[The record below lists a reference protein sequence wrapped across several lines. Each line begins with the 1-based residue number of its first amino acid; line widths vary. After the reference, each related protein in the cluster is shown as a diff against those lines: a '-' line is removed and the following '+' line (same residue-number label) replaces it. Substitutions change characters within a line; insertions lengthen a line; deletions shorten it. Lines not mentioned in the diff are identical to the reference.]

1 MSLPPNGDTPAIR
14 TERRPGVVRIILDR
28 PQEGNALSVQ
38 MAVEVLEALRD
49 AEADPAVHVLT
60 LTGSERFFCG
70 GGDVA
75 NMASHPQDR
84 RPAFLASL
92 ADAAHELAWAMVTS
106 RLLVIAGVNGTAAGA
121 GLGLILNADWVL
133 VAEEASLLAAYS
145 NLGLSPDTGVS
156 YLLPRL
162 VGHQRAVDL
171 TLGRRRLS
179 GNESVEWGLA
189 NSSAPAQVFD
199 AELAVAEDGF
209 LQGAVQALAPTKQL
223 LRAGMLEGYQEHL
236 RAEAESIST
245 LSGHP
250 DSVRRVDRFA
260 GR

>member
-1 MSLPPNGDTPAIR
+1 MSPPPNRDTPAIR
-14 TERRPGVVRIILDR
+14 TERRPGVVRVVLDR
-28 PQEGNALSVQ
+28 PEGGNALNVQ

-60 LTGSERFFCG
+60 LTGSGRFFCG

-75 NMASHPQDR
+75 DMASHPQDR
-84 RPAFLASL
+84 RPTFLASL
-92 ADAAHELAWAMVTS
+92 AGAAHELAWAMVTS

-179 GNESVEWGLA
+179 GNEAVEWGLA
-189 NSSAPAQVFD
+189 NASAPAQVFA
-199 AELAVAEDGF
+199 AELGVAEDGF

-236 RAEAESIST
+236 RAESASIST

-250 DSVRRVDRFA
+250 DSVRRVDRFT

>member
-1 MSLPPNGDTPAIR
+1 MSAETDATPTVIR
-14 TERRPGVVRIILDR
+14 TERRPGVVRIVLDR
-28 PQEGNALSVQ
+28 VEEGNALNLQ
-38 MAVEVLEALRD
+38 MARDALAALRA
-49 AEADPAVHVLT
+49 AEADPDVHVLT
-60 LTGSERFFCG
+60 LTGTGRFFCG

-84 RPAFLASL
+84 RPAFLSSL
-92 ADAAHELAWAMVTS
+92 AGAAHELAWAMVTS

-121 GLGLILNADWVL
+121 GLGLMLNADWVL

-179 GNESVEWGLA
+179 GNEAVEWGLA
-189 NSSAPAQVFD
+189 NASAPAQVFD

-236 RAEAESIST
+236 RAEAESISM

>member
-1 MSLPPNGDTPAIR
+1 MSLPPNENPPAIR
-14 TERRPGVVRIILDR
+14 TERRPGVVRIVPDR
-28 PQEGNALSVQ
+28 SGGGNALTER
-38 MAVEVLEALRD
+38 MAVEVLQALRE
-49 AEADPAVHVLT
+49 AEADPTVHVLT
-60 LTGSERFFCG
+60 LTGSGSFFCG

-75 NMASHPQDR
+75 DMASCPQDR
-84 RPAFLASL
+84 RPAFIASL
-92 ADAAHELAWAMVTS
+92 ANAAHELAWALVTS
-106 RLLVIAGVNGTAAGA
+106 RLLVIAGVNGSAAGA

-179 GNESVEWGLA
+179 GNEAVEWGLA
-189 NSSAPAQVFD
+189 NASAPAQVFS

-223 LRAGMLEGYQEHL
+223 LRAGTLEGYREHL
-236 RAEAESIST
+236 RAEAESISM